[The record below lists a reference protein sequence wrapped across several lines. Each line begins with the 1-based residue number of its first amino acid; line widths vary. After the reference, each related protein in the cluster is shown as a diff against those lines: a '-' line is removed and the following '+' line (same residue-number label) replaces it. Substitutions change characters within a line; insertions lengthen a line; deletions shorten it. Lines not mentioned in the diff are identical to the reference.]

1 MKIVL
6 VQPKTIF
13 GNTWEALSIGY
24 LASYAKRH
32 GYDDIDFYSGF
43 FDSDEEI
50 IKGCRDAD
58 IVGFSC
64 TSPQIKH
71 ALHLAKAIKTE
82 KKHVVIGGVH
92 TSALPYDLL
101 DSGIVDAVVAGEGE
115 KAFLSIIEGNR
126 ERVVRCPYIEDINS
140 LPFPDRFLI
149 KQERNIQQAYRD
161 NGVRIASIFSSR
173 GCPFQCTFCASN
185 SVWSRKVRYRSANNI
200 LDEFE
205 QVVEDL
211 RIDFIKF
218 SDDTFAIKKDLLTE
232 FCEEKLRRNIRTS
245 WGSNI
250 RADTVDEGLLKLM
263 KRAGCNEVW
272 IGVESGSA
280 RILKDMK
287 KGINLEKVKWAF
299 KVASELGFFR
309 RAYMLLGM
317 PNESLDDIK
326 LSEKIVDEVRPDA
339 VGFTILA
346 PYPGTAYYEPLKHK
360 DVDWSEVDEYDNR
373 ITNTAFLSNEDL
385 HREQSRLVAKYQN
398 NIVYRQKSGAAKDGC
413 EAPV

>member
-1 MKIVL
+1 MKIIFI
-6 VQPKTIF
+6 QPKTIF

-32 GYDDIDFYSGF
+32 GHNNIDFYSGF
-43 FDSDEEI
+43 FDSDEDI
-50 IKGCRDAD
+50 IEGCRDAD
-58 IVGFSC
+58 IIGFSC

-71 ALHLAKAIKTE
+71 ALHLAKAVKTE
-82 KKHVVIGGVH
+82 KNYIVIGGVH
-92 TSALPYDLL
+92 TSALPHDLL

-115 KAFLSIIEGNR
+115 KAFLSILEGNR
-126 ERVVRCPYIEDINS
+126 ERVVRCSYIDDIDS
-140 LPFPDRFLI
+140 FPFPDRFLI

-185 SVWSRKVRYRSANNI
+185 SVWSRKVRYRSVNNI

-218 SDDTFAIKKDLLTE
+218 SDDTFAIKKDLFTE
-232 FCEEKLRRNIRTS
+232 FCEEKLRRNIKTS

-250 RADTVDEGLLKLM
+250 RADTVDAGLLRLM
-263 KRAGCNEVW
+263 KRAGCKEVW

-287 KGINLEKVKWAF
+287 KGINLEKVKWLF
-299 KVASELGFFR
+299 KVALELGFFR

-317 PNESLDDIK
+317 PGESLDDIR
-326 LSEKIVDEVRPDA
+326 LSEKIVDEIKPDA

-346 PYPGTAYYEPLKHK
+346 PYPGTAYYDPLKHK
-360 DVDWSEVDEYDNR
+360 DVDWSHVDEYDNC
-373 ITNTAFLSNEDL
+373 ITNTAFLSNEAL
-385 HREQSRLVAKYQN
+385 HREQSRLVAKYLN
-398 NIVYRQKSGAAKDGC
+398 NIVYRQKNGAVKNGC
-413 EAPV
+413 ETPI

>member
-32 GYDDIDFYSGF
+32 GHDDIDFYSGF

-50 IKGCRDAD
+50 IKGCGDAD

-71 ALHLAKAIKTE
+71 ALHLAKAIKRE
-82 KKHVVIGGVH
+82 KKHIVIGGVH
-92 TSALPYDLL
+92 TSALPHDLL
-101 DSGIVDAVVAGEGE
+101 DSRIIDAVVAGEGE
-115 KAFLSIIEGNR
+115 KAFLSILEGNR
-126 ERVVRCPYIEDINS
+126 ERVVRCPYIDNLDS

-161 NGVRIASIFSSR
+161 NGIRIASIFSSR

-185 SVWSRKVRYRSANNI
+185 SVWSRKIRCRSANNI

-205 QVVEDL
+205 QVVKNL
-211 RIDFIKF
+211 KIDFIKF

-232 FCEEKLRRNIRTS
+232 FCEEKLRRNIKTP

-250 RADTVDEGLLKLM
+250 RADTVDEGLLRLM
-263 KRAGCNEVW
+263 KRAGCKEVW
-272 IGVESGSA
+272 IGVESGSP
-280 RILKDMK
+280 RILKDMN
-287 KGINLEKVKWAF
+287 KGIDLEKVKWVF
-299 KVASELGFFR
+299 KATAELGFFR

-317 PNESLDDIK
+317 PEESPDDIA
-326 LSEKIVDEVRPDA
+326 LSERIIEEINPDA

-346 PYPGTAYYEPLKHK
+346 PYPGTSFYEAMRHK
-360 DVDWSEVDEYDNR
+360 DVDWSHVDEYGNCFTR
-373 ITNTAFLSNEDL
+373 TKYMSNEDL
-385 HREQSRLVAKYQN
+385 QCEQKRLVKKFKDKA
-398 NIVYRQKSGAAKDGC
+398 VFRQKHLVSIQ
-413 EAPV
+413 E

>member
-24 LASYAKRH
+24 LSSYAKQH
-32 GYDDIDFYSGF
+32 GHDDIDFYSGF

-50 IKGCRDAD
+50 VDGCQNAD
-58 IVGFSC
+58 IIGFSC
-64 TSPQIKH
+64 TSPQLKH
-71 ALHLAKAIKTE
+71 ALQLAKAIKTE
-82 KKHVVIGGVH
+82 KKHVVVGGVH
-92 TSALPYDLL
+92 TSALPNDFLN
-101 DSGIVDAVVAGEGE
+101 SGIVDAVVAGEGE

-126 ERVVRCPYIEDINS
+126 ERVVRCPYVDDLDS

-161 NGVRIASIFSSR
+161 NGIRIASIFSSR
-173 GCPFQCTFCASN
+173 GCPFRCTFCASN
-185 SVWSRKVRYRSANNI
+185 AVWSRKVRYRSANNI

-205 QVVEDL
+205 QVVKDL

-232 FCEEKLRRNIRTS
+232 FCEEKLRRNIKTP
-245 WGSNI
+245 WGSNV
-250 RADTVDEGLLKLM
+250 RADTEDEELLKLM
-263 KRAGCNEVW
+263 KRAGCKEVW

-280 RILKDMK
+280 RILKDMH
-287 KGINLEKVKWAF
+287 KGINLEKVKWLF
-299 KVASELGFFR
+299 KAASELGFFR

-317 PNESLDDIK
+317 PGESLDDIK
-326 LSEKIVDEVRPDA
+326 LSENIVDEVKPDA

-346 PYPGTAYYEPLKHK
+346 PYPGTSYYDPMLHR
-360 DVDWSEVDEYDNR
+360 DVDWATVDEYDNC
-373 ITNTAFLSNEDL
+373 ITKTASLSNEDL
-385 HREQSRLVAKYQN
+385 HREQKRLVAKYRK
-398 NIVYRQKSGAAKDGC
+398 NIVYRQRAEVSKDEC
-413 EAPV
+413 ETTV